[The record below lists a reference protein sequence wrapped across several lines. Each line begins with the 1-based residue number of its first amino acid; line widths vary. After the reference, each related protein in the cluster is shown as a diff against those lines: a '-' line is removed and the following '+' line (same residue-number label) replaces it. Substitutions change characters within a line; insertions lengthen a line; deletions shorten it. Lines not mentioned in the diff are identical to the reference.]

1 MPKAY
6 DDQQTE
12 LLTVSIC
19 IAPSAMR
26 FGPEPGRRGGRL
38 DCRSGGVAAALAAA
52 QAWLRDAEGNRHPLE
67 RRASPR
73 LTSGVL
79 FSASVPPGHYVLC
92 AGPIGTPFRF
102 PPRPV
107 TVERGSTQ
115 HTYRLLEGDHPYVR
129 LGSMLVP
136 FGRPS
141 NQFAAV
147 LRPAHSDEPVIEPL
161 LATLG
166 RYGYEP
172 FIDLTRR
179 LTTIECDTVGP
190 EADLAIDND
199 ASAELLVVE
208 FVAKAGTDRPP
219 VGELIRHTGS
229 IAAEAGLAPGGLR
242 LGRLIESPHGPIVVD
257 NEVVLGFTR
266 TIDVEDARRRV
277 LSAGGLIV
285 EDLSDPD
292 AGDLV
297 YVVRFEHAEPEAA
310 LEVAESWL
318 AQGVLHW
325 VQPNVVEH

>member
-19 IAPSAMR
+19 ISPSAMR

-52 QAWLRDAEGNRHPLE
+52 QAWMRDAEGNRYPLA

-79 FSASVPPGHYVLC
+79 FSASVPAGDYVLC
-92 AGPIGTPFRF
+92 AGPVGTPFHF

-129 LGSMLVP
+129 LGTLLVP

-141 NQFAAV
+141 EQLAAV
-147 LRPAHSDEPVIEPL
+147 LRPARPDEPVIEPL
-161 LATLG
+161 LAALD

-172 FIDLTRR
+172 LIDLTRR
-179 LTTIECDTVGP
+179 LATIECDAVDRDPDHGI
-190 EADLAIDND
+190 EGDVA
-199 ASAELLVVE
+199 AELLVVG
-208 FVAKAGTDRPP
+208 FVAKAGIARPS
-219 VGELIRHTGS
+219 VGDLIRSTGA
-229 IAAEAGLAPGGLR
+229 ITAAAGLPTGGLR
-242 LGRLIESPHGPIVVD
+242 LGRFVESPHGPIVVD

-266 TIDVEDARRRV
+266 TVDVEQARRHV
-277 LSAGGLIV
+277 ISAGGRIV
-285 EDLSDPD
+285 EDLSDPET
-292 AGDLV
+292 GDLV

-325 VQPNVVEH
+325 VQPNVVEP